1 MRWKWLLLLSLISI
15 SCFVLVRSDDESGDK
30 VETVNNDGDENY
42 DEGADVTNVE
52 DVEPVKEEEKETEPN
67 TEENPP
73 EKNVEEET
81 KPDDVL
87 SVDEDTVDVEPI
99 VVQKTKS
106 KGKYMNYD
114 DYMTFNLDQ
123 SDSNYDWNG
132 ELDSINLTICV
143 NAQ

>member
-15 SCFVLVRSDDESGDK
+15 SFVIATSEENGDK
-30 VETVNNDGDENY
+30 VEIVNNDDDENY
-42 DEGADVTNVE
+42 DEGSDAKVVEE
-52 DVEPVKEEEKETEPN
+52 DVETVNEEEKETEPN

-73 EKNVEEET
+73 EENEKEEEI
-81 KPDDVL
+81 KPDVDPL
-87 SVDEDTVDVEPI
+87 DEDTVDVEPI
-99 VVQKTKS
+99 SVQKAKD

-132 ELDSINLTICV
+132 ECL
-143 NAQ
+143 

>member
-15 SCFVLVRSDDESGDK
+15 SFVIATSDENGDK
-30 VETVNNDGDENY
+30 VEIVNNDGDENY
-42 DEGADVTNVE
+42 DEGSDAKVVE
-52 DVEPVKEEEKETEPN
+52 DVETVNEEEKETEPN

-73 EKNVEEET
+73 EKEEE
-81 KPDDVL
+81 KPEEDP
-87 SVDEDTVDVEPI
+87 VDEDTVDVEPI
-99 VVQKTKS
+99 SVQKAKN

-132 ELDSINLTICV
+132 ECL
-143 NAQ
+143 